1 MDQSQTEQ
9 VQGALKKQEGMIMQV
24 KIRRENIL
32 LDFVEEWELFPPKIE
47 IWLKWV
53 PFIDSGSNI
62 P

>member
-32 LDFVEEWELFPPKIE
+32 LDFVEEWKLFPPKIE
-47 IWLKWV
+47 I
-53 PFIDSGSNI
+53 
-62 P
+62 